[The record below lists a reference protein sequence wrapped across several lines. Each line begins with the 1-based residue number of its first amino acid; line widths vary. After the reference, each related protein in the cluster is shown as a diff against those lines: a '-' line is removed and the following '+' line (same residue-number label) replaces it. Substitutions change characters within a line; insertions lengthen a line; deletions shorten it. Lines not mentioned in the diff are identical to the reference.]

1 MAETGVAAQ
10 IAKPTPDVARNGH
23 PPEVVPAAAGRVSD
37 ERSVMALQRTA
48 GNQAVATLMPRGARP
63 DVTRRAVATRLAVQ
77 RFWGDEE
84 LNPTPEEPIES
95 DFEPPMIQWPS
106 EAEGERNEPCFT
118 PESQA
123 AILEGVAQA
132 DVGASGLFK
141 MPPDLEASALALV
154 AAREVWEQT
163 GGSEPGS
170 SQLSAAT
177 ALVGGA
183 SERVAIYVA
192 KAREV
197 FEAAAEGTRSA
208 AKEARAAATAME
220 EPEEPQAGQ
229 APAAPEPCFDP
240 NQVGLINEASNLADA
255 AAAEIDQ
262 RPPNFRK
269 SIEYV
274 RAAAE
279 QLQAIGGTEPG
290 QQQLKGAI
298 ATLDRVANLMEA
310 YVTPVEKVVKEAAED
325 AQKASAMARE
335 ASDMSIRGPHAP
347 PQEEFP

>member
-1 MAETGVAAQ
+1 MLQ
-10 IAKPTPDVARNGH
+10 
-23 PPEVVPAAAGRVSD
+23 
-37 ERSVMALQRTA
+37 LQRFA
-48 GNQAVATLMPRGARP
+48 GNRAVGTLMKPGARP
-63 DVTRRAVATRLAVQ
+63 EVTRRAVAMRLAVQ

-95 DFEPPMIQWPS
+95 DFEPPTIQWPS

-170 SQLSAAT
+170 SNLSAAVG
-177 ALVGGA
+177 LVGGA

-197 FEAAAEGTRSA
+197 FEVAAEGTRNA
-208 AKEARAAATAME
+208 ANEARAAATAME
-220 EPEEPQAGQ
+220 EPEEAGAGQ
-229 APAAPEPCFDP
+229 TPAEPEPCFES
-240 NQVGLINEASNLADA
+240 NQVALINEASNLADA

-262 RPPNFRK
+262 RPPNFKK

-274 RAAAE
+274 RAAAD
-279 QLQAIGGTEPG
+279 QLQAIGGKEPG
-290 QQQLKGAI
+290 QKQLKGAI

-310 YVTPVEKVVKEAAED
+310 YVTPVEKVVREAAED
-325 AQKASAMARE
+325 AQKASALARE
-335 ASDMSIRGPHAP
+335 ASEMSIRGPYAP
-347 PQEEFP
+347 PEEPIPY

>member
-1 MAETGVAAQ
+1 MRRMEQRYVVSAELDDARSPA
-10 IAKPTPDVARNGH
+10 PDK
-23 PPEVVPAAAGRVSD
+23 AGLDPDSGDIGSILR
-37 ERSVMALQRTA
+37 LQRMA
-48 GNQAVATLMPRGARP
+48 GNRAVGSLIKPGARP
-63 DVTRRAVATRLAVQ
+63 AVTRRKVARSLAVQ

-170 SQLSAAT
+170 SKLSAAT

-183 SERVAIYVA
+183 SEQVAIYVA

-197 FEAAAEGTRSA
+197 FEAAADGTRSA
-208 AKEARAAATAME
+208 AKEARAAATAMQ
-220 EPEEPQAGQ
+220 EPEEPPAGQ
-229 APAAPEPCFDP
+229 APAEPEPCFES
-240 NQVGLINEASNLADA
+240 NQVALINEASYLADA
-255 AAAEIDQ
+255 AAAEIDL
-262 RPPNFRK
+262 RPPNFHK

-274 RAAAE
+274 RAAGD
-279 QLQAIGGTEPG
+279 QLQAIGGAEPG
-290 QQQLKGAI
+290 QKQLKGAI

-310 YVTPVEKVVKEAAED
+310 YVTPVEKVVKQAAED
-325 AQKASAMARE
+325 AQEASAMARE
-335 ASDMSIRGPHAP
+335 ASDMSIRGPYAP
-347 PQEEFP
+347 PEEPTPF

>member
-1 MAETGVAAQ
+1 MEQARVLAREQDDARSGS
-10 IAKPTPDVARNGH
+10 PDTLGFD
-23 PPEVVPAAAGRVSD
+23 PESGDVGSILR
-37 ERSVMALQRTA
+37 LQRMA
-48 GNQAVATLMPRGARP
+48 GNQAVGSLIKPGARP
-63 DVTRRAVATRLAVQ
+63 DFTRRAVARRLALQ

-84 LNPTPEEPIES
+84 LNPTPDEPIES
-95 DFEPPMIQWPS
+95 DFEAPMIQWPS

-170 SQLSAAT
+170 SQLSTAT
-177 ALVGGA
+177 GLVGGA

-197 FEAAAEGTRSA
+197 FEAAADGTRSA
-208 AKEARAAATAME
+208 AKEARAAATTME

-229 APAAPEPCFDP
+229 TPEEPEPCFDP
-240 NQVGLINEASNLADA
+240 TQVGLINEACNLADA
-255 AAAEIDQ
+255 AAAEIDL

-269 SIEYV
+269 AIEYV
-274 RAAAE
+274 RAAAD
-279 QLQAIGGTEPG
+279 QLDAIGGSEPG
-290 QQQLKGAI
+290 QKQLKGAI
-298 ATLDRVANLMEA
+298 ATLDRVASLMEA
-310 YVTPVEKVVKEAAED
+310 YVTPVEQVVKEAAED

-335 ASDMSIRGPHAP
+335 ASDMSIRGPYAP
-347 PQEEFP
+347 GSESPY